1 MIENTFCM
9 RIYAV
14 PCGCSTMPGGMGL
27 DQMMKTTKVLVF
39 FCMVLYLVVLLLGSP
54 WQLNSDS
61 ALGFTILL
69 IMNLAI
75 NRGKNIP
82 VVYKWAHLNRW
93 M

>member
-1 MIENTFCM
+1 
-9 RIYAV
+9 
-14 PCGCSTMPGGMGL
+14 MPGGMGL
-27 DQMMKTTKVLVF
+27 DQMMKTTEVLVF

-82 VVYKWAHLNRW
+82 AIYKWAHLNRW